1 MDVSPILGPDTVAG
15 DVAVAMR
22 PRDFPASANPHE
34 VSPGRERRVRPIAIL
49 LAVLAWPGGEATA
62 GPAAES
68 YTWRNVA
75 IGGGGFVTGIEF
87 HPAERGLAYARTDV
101 GGAYR
106 WDATA
111 RRWIPLTDWLGRDDA
126 NLTGIESI
134 AVDPSDPRR
143 LYLAAG
149 TYTHE
154 RAGNGAILRSSDRG
168 ATFQRSDLPF
178 KLGGNELGR
187 GNGERLAVDP
197 NDGRVLFLGS
207 RAHGLWRSDDHGAR
221 WSRVE
226 AFPALATG
234 ESATAI
240 GWRKQ
245 HIGIVFVTFDAA
257 SGKAGAPTPVVYA
270 GVSSREGGLFR
281 STDAGRTWQAVPG
294 QPTGLRPNHMVA
306 DGRGDFLLSYGD
318 EPGPD
323 RMNDGAVWRWSPA
336 SGAWTEITPA
346 PQSSDLEGDGF
357 GWGAVAVARG
367 NPDVIV
373 ATTFNRWAPRDDI
386 YRSTDGGRSW
396 KPVFERSRFDHT
408 ASPWTAQAKPH
419 WMADVEIDPH
429 DPDRV
434 LFVTGYGLWAS
445 RDMTAFDRGA
455 TVNWI
460 FDDAGLDETVPLDL
474 VSPPQGAPLVSGL
487 GDIDGF
493 RHDDLQRTTTQF
505 ARPPR
510 YSNTESLDYAGLDPL
525 LLVRAG
531 HLHHPDPAIVRA
543 AYSRDGGSTWTAFTR
558 EPPAS
563 EGEGRLAIAVSADG
577 SRVVW
582 QARGGPHWTTEDFG
596 GRWRKVRG
604 LPASAVVAADR
615 FQPARWYGFD
625 PASGRLFTSDDG
637 GESFAQARDGVDAIA
652 DGFRGELLP
661 SPEKAGE
668 VFFAAASRGLMRWG
682 EGGLERL
689 PGVENAFAAGLGAP
703 RPGSSTPALFV
714 HGQVDGAV
722 GLYRSDDGG
731 REWVRIDDARH
742 RFGSLRMLTGD
753 SRVHGR
759 VYLATGGRGII
770 YGEPNP

>member
-1 MDVSPILGPDTVAG
+1 
-15 DVAVAMR
+15 MR
-22 PRDFPASANPHE
+22 RI
-34 VSPGRERRVRPIAIL
+34 VIL
-49 LAVLAWPGGEATA
+49 LAALAWHGGAATA
-62 GPAAES
+62 APKNEAYA
-68 YTWRNVA
+68 WRNAA
-75 IGGGGFVTGIEF
+75 IGGGGFVTGIQF

-106 WDATA
+106 WDAAA
-111 RRWIPLTDWLGRDDA
+111 RRWIPLTDWIGHDDA

-134 AVDPSDPRR
+134 ALDPSDPQRV
-143 LYLAAG
+143 YLAAG

-154 RAGNGAILRSSDRG
+154 RAGNGAILRSADRG

-178 KLGGNELGR
+178 KFGGNELGR

-197 NDGRVLFLGS
+197 NDGRVLLFGS
-207 RAHGLWRSDDHGAR
+207 RAHGLWRSEDHGAR
-221 WSRVE
+221 WKRVD
-226 AFPALATG
+226 AFPALATS
-234 ESATAI
+234 ESAGASN
-240 GWRKQ
+240 WRKQ
-245 HIGIVFVTFDAA
+245 SIGIAFVEFDPA
-257 SGKAGAPTPVVYA
+257 SGKAGAPTPVLYA

-281 STDAGRTWQAVPG
+281 STDAGKTWAAVPG
-294 QPTGLRPNHMVA
+294 QPTGLRPNHMVR

-336 SGAWTEITPA
+336 SGAWTDITPA
-346 PQSSDLEGDGF
+346 PQSTDLEGDGF
-357 GWGAVAVARG
+357 GWGAVAVDAG

-386 YRSTDGGRSW
+386 YRSIDGGRHWES
-396 KPVFERSRFDHT
+396 VFARSRFDHS
-408 ASPWTAQAKPH
+408 ASPWTEQAKPH
-419 WMADVEIDPH
+419 WMADIEIDPH

-445 RDMTAFDRGA
+445 RDMTAFDRGG

-460 FDDAGLDETVPLDL
+460 FDDAGLEETVPLDL

-510 YSNTESLDYAGLDPL
+510 YSNTESLDYAGQQPL

-543 AYSRDGGSTWTAFTR
+543 AYSRDGGSTWIAFTR

-563 EGEGRLAIAVSADG
+563 EGEGRLSIAVSADG
-577 SRVVW
+577 GRAIW
-582 QARGGPHWTTEDFG
+582 QARGGPHWITDNFG
-596 GRWRKVRG
+596 GRWQKVRG

-615 FQPARWYGFD
+615 FQAALWYGFD
-625 PASGRLFTSDDG
+625 PVTGKLFVSGDG
-637 GESFAQARDGVDAIA
+637 GVAFEQTDGGVDTIG
-652 DGFRGELLP
+652 DWFRGELLP
-661 SPEKAGE
+661 SPEKTG
-668 VFFAAASRGLMRWG
+668 VVYFAASWRGLVRWG
-682 EGGLERL
+682 DGRLERL

-703 RPGSSTPALFV
+703 RSGSTTPALFV

-722 GLYRSDDGG
+722 GLYRSDDDGK
-731 REWVRIDDARH
+731 RWVRIDDAQH
-742 RFGSLRMLTGD
+742 RFGSVRMLTGD
-753 SRVHGR
+753 ARVHGR

-770 YGEPNP
+770 YGEPVP

>member
-1 MDVSPILGPDTVAG
+1 
-15 DVAVAMR
+15 
-22 PRDFPASANPHE
+22 
-34 VSPGRERRVRPIAIL
+34 VRQIAIL
-49 LAVLAWPGGEATA
+49 LAVLAWHA
-62 GPAAES
+62 GDAAAASRSEP

-106 WDATA
+106 WDASA
-111 RRWIPLTDWLGRDDA
+111 RRWIPLTDWLGHDDA

-134 AVDPSDPRR
+134 AVDPSDPQR

-154 RAGNGAILRSSDRG
+154 RAGNGAILRSGDRG
-168 ATFQRSDLPF
+168 ASFQRSDLPF

-207 RAHGLWRSDDHGAR
+207 RAHGLWRSEDRGAR
-221 WSRVE
+221 WKRVGS
-226 AFPALATG
+226 FPDLATS
-234 ESATAI
+234 ESASANNHANRKQAI
-240 GWRKQ
+240 G
-245 HIGIVFVTFDAA
+245 IAFVAFDPA
-257 SGKAGAPTPVVYA
+257 SGRAGAPTPVVYA

-281 STDAGRTWQAVPG
+281 SADAGKTWQAVSG
-294 QPTGLRPNHMVA
+294 QPTGLRPNHMVRDA
-306 DGRGDFLLSYGD
+306 RGDFLLSYGD

-323 RMNDGAVWRWSPA
+323 IMNNGAVWRYSPA
-336 SGAWTEITPA
+336 RGAWTDITPA
-346 PQSSDLEGDGF
+346 PQSTDLEGDGF
-357 GWGAVAVARG
+357 GWGAVAVDAS

-373 ATTFNRWAPRDDI
+373 ATTFRRWKPRDEV
-386 YRSTDGGRSW
+386 YRSTDGGKRW
-396 KPVFERSRFDHT
+396 KPVLAHSEFDHS
-408 ASPWTAQAKPH
+408 ASPWTAQATPH
-419 WMADVEIDPH
+419 WMADIEIDPH

-445 RDMTAFDRGA
+445 RDMTAFDHGG

-510 YSNTESLDYAGLDPL
+510 YSNTESLDYAGRQPL

-543 AYSRDGGSTWTAFTR
+543 AYSRDGGSSWTAFTR
-558 EPPAS
+558 EPPSS
-563 EGEGRLAIAVSADG
+563 EGEGRLNIAVSADG
-577 SRVVW
+577 GRVIW
-582 QARGGPHWTTEDFG
+582 QARGGPHWITDDFG
-596 GRWRKVRG
+596 GRWQKVRG
-604 LPASAVVAADR
+604 LPSSAVIASDR
-615 FQPARWYGFD
+615 FEAALWYGFD
-625 PASGRLFTSDDG
+625 PVTGKLFVSGDG
-637 GESFAQARDGVDAIA
+637 GVAFEEA
-652 DGFRGELLP
+652 DGGVEAIGEGFRAELLA
-661 SPEKAGE
+661 SPEKTG
-668 VFFAAASRGLMRWG
+668 VVYFAASWRGLMRWG
-682 EGGLERL
+682 EGQLERL

-703 RPGSSTPALFV
+703 KPGSTTPTMFV

-731 REWVRIDDARH
+731 RHWVRIDDARH
-742 RFGSLRMLTGD
+742 RFGNLRMLTGD
-753 SRVHGR
+753 GREHGR

-770 YGEPNP
+770 YGEPSP